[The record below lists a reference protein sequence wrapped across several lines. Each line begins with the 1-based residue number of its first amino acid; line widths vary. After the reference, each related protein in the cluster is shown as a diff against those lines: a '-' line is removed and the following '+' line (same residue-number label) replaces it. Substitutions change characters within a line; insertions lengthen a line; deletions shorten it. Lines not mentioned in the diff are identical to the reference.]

1 MRRLNPFFMLLLS
14 MSPAAF
20 ADLNILSI
28 TIPTGSNLN
37 LETGAV
43 AQTGGDISF
52 QGSSIALVGN
62 ATEYVVGKNEGAGGF
77 ALIVEATLSAFAPLY
92 TKTPISGSNL
102 AVGTLF
108 AVYTNGNHYAKVL
121 ITAVSSTSLTV
132 QFTTYGAT
140 GGSPAGGPVINQV
153 QNNYSNIV
161 AGLPNYGIAPST
173 LFVIYG
179 TGLADPTA
187 QAVLQSSASPGIPT
201 TLNGASISV
210 TVNGVTTHPGIYYA
224 IASQIAAV
232 LPASTPVGTG
242 TITVT
247 YNGVTSAPA
256 TMEVVASAL
265 GFDTLSGQ
273 PTGIGVATDPATG
286 SAFNYTTSAKPGQ
299 IITLWGSGL
308 GADPSDSDTVFSSP
322 PHAVNVPLTI
332 YIGGIQAQIQY
343 AGSSGFPGLVQIN
356 VTVPANVTP
365 GCGVPIVGI
374 VGNVVSNTVTVPVA
388 PNGGVC
394 TDAVHGIDGTSL
406 LTGTSQTSL
415 TSGTIAVAMTTSQ
428 KGTVSSFAG
437 ATFVKES
444 NIPYLPG
451 YGLVTVGGCIVL
463 NSTPPQPT
471 TSYLAAGNISITGPG
486 GTMPIPQ
493 ITSGSTL
500 TYELNFPA
508 GFFPAAG
515 GSFTLTATG
524 SADVQ
529 PFSVTVSD
537 LSPLVWTNQSSI
549 TAVNRTQPVTVTWTG
564 GIPGTY
570 VQITGG
576 STIVS
581 ASATFLCIAPVEA
594 GQFTV
599 PSYVLLA
606 SPAAAGGI
614 NLINQSASVT
624 FAASGLGATGAVAET
639 ESSISVP
646 FN

>member
-1 MRRLNPFFMLLLS
+1 MRSLYTFFVLLLS
-14 MSPAAF
+14 ISPAAF
-20 ADLNILSI
+20 ADLNLTTTLSS
-28 TIPTGSNLN
+28 GSNLN
-37 LETGAV
+37 LETGAI
-43 AQTGGDISF
+43 ASTGGDISF
-52 QGSSIALVGN
+52 QGSAIAVVGN
-62 ATEYVVGKNEGAGGF
+62 ATEYVVGPNEGAGGF
-77 ALIVEATLSAFAPLY
+77 ALIDQATLSAFAPLY

-102 AVGTLF
+102 AAGTVF
-108 AVYTNGNHYAKVL
+108 AIYTNGNHYAKVL
-121 ITAVSSTSLTV
+121 IMAVSTSSLTV

-140 GGSPAGGPVINQV
+140 GGVSGGPVISNV

-173 LFVIYG
+173 IFVIYG
-179 TGLADPTA
+179 TGLANPSA
-187 QAVLQSSASPGIPT
+187 SAVLQSSASPGIPT

-210 TVNGVTTHPGIYYA
+210 TINGVTTHPGIYYA

-256 TMEVVASAL
+256 TMQVVASAL
-265 GFDTLSGQ
+265 GFDTLSGL
-273 PTGIGVATDPATG
+273 PSGLGVATDPATG
-286 SAFNYTTSAKPGQ
+286 AVFNYTTSAKPGQ

-308 GADPSDSDTVFSSP
+308 GADSADSDTVFTSS
-322 PHAVNVPLTI
+322 PHAVSVPLTI

-356 VTVPANVTP
+356 VTVPSNVTA

-374 VGNVVSNTVTVPVA
+374 VGNVVSNTVIVPVA
-388 PNGGVC
+388 AGGGVC
-394 TDAVHGIDGTSL
+394 TDPVLGVDGNDL
-406 LTGTSQTSL
+406 LSGSTQTSL
-415 TSGTIAVAMTTSQ
+415 TSGTIAVVLNTTQ
-428 KGTVSSFAG
+428 KGSVSSFAS
-437 ATFVKES
+437 ASFVKET
-444 NIPYLPG
+444 NIPYSTG
-451 YGLVTVGGCIVL
+451 YGIVTVGGCLVL
-463 NSTPPQPT
+463 SSTPSQPT
-471 TSYLAAGNISITGPG
+471 TSYLAAGNISITGPAG
-486 GTMPIPQ
+486 STQIPE
-493 ITSGSTL
+493 ITSGSL
-500 TYELNFPA
+500 ITYESNLPT
-508 GFFPAAG
+508 GFFPSTG
-515 GSFTLTATG
+515 GSFTITATG

-537 LSPLVWTNQSSI
+537 PSPLVWTNQSSI
-549 TAVNRTQPVTVTWTG
+549 TAVDRTQPLTVTWSG

-570 VQITGG
+570 VQIGGG

-594 GQFTV
+594 GTFTV

-606 SPAAAGGI
+606 SPAASGGV
-614 NLINQSASVT
+614 NVINQSAPVT
-624 FAASGLGATGAVAET
+624 FAASGLGSTEAVAET